1 MIAVSDS
8 SKSRRFQL
16 MAGIL
21 IHRVRRYLTGHWRG
35 IHGLAWSFWVNL
47 VLIRVLV
54 FVLQEWLRPEK
65 GQDFHENQLLI
76 LLLALFFHGVLF
88 VWQAV
93 GVIRAA
99 EVHIIT
105 SGYMAPVWG
114 AQLVL
119 VVASFWVIT
128 YAIDAWHM
136 TLPVPDS
143 LRLQSEREAERA
155 GKYSIEPTS
164 DGQALILNGSLELGI
179 TDHLKHQ
186 LKAYPDVKQIILAST
201 GGNIYEAR
209 GLSNTIRQNGL
220 NTLVISECSSA
231 CTTVF
236 IGGIKR
242 HLASGG
248 KLGFHQYR
256 IDADYAVLN
265 ADPLREQDRDR
276 AIFLQ
281 AGVAIW
287 FLDMMF
293 DSPPSGMW
301 YPELSELIDAH
312 VVTDDAP

>member
-1 MIAVSDS
+1 MMGIQIHAV
-8 SKSRRFQL
+8 
-16 MAGIL
+16 G
-21 IHRVRRYLTGHWRG
+21 RYLTGHW
-35 IHGLAWSFWVNL
+35 HGAQGFAWSFWINL

-54 FVLQEWLRPEK
+54 FALQELLRPGK
-65 GQDFHENQLLI
+65 GQDFHDNQVLV
-76 LLLALFFHGVLF
+76 LLLALFFHGILF

-93 GVIRAA
+93 GVLRAA
-99 EVHIIT
+99 EAHIRT

-119 VVASFWVIT
+119 VVASFWVVT

-136 TLPVPDS
+136 TFPAPDD
-143 LRLQSEREAERA
+143 LRLQTAYEAERA

-164 DGQALILNGSLELGI
+164 DGLSLTLSGSLELGI
-179 TDHLKHQ
+179 TRHLKHQ
-186 LKAYPDVKQIILAST
+186 LKAYPDVEQIILAST

-220 NTLVISECSSA
+220 NTLVMSECSSA

-242 HLASGG
+242 QLASGG

-265 ADPLREQDRDR
+265 AAPLREQDQDR

-281 AGVAIW
+281 AGVAPW
-287 FLDMMF
+287 FLDIMF
-293 DSPPSGMW
+293 DSRPSDMW
-301 YPELSELIDAH
+301 YPALPELIDAH
-312 VVTDDAP
+312 VATDVVP